1 MKWKKGYL
9 TRNALL
15 MAASLAF
22 LAGCGGKG
30 DGSSA
35 ELTQRAGVEDL
46 GIYYSVEEES
56 FLNPLDLFPLETGEF
71 GERDSAFLTKE
82 YIVYHTYTNDQ
93 TYDNLKTIWG
103 FMTGSLR
110 AGISW
115 INRENVLLLM
125 RGRYTG

>member
-1 MKWKKGYL
+1 MKRKKGYL
-9 TRNALL
+9 IRKALL

-56 FLNPLDLFPLETGEF
+56 FLNPLDLFPLKQE
-71 GERDSAFLTKE
+71 
-82 YIVYHTYTNDQ
+82 
-93 TYDNLKTIWG
+93 
-103 FMTGSLR
+103 SL
-110 AGISW
+110 GKGT
-115 INRENVLLLM
+115 VLF
-125 RGRYTG
+125 